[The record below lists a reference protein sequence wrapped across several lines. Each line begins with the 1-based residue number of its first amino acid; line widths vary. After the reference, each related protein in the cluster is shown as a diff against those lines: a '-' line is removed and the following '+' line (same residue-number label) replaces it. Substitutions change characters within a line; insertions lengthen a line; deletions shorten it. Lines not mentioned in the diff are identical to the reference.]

1 MAKKIKI
8 KTIEPK
14 IKIISEAK
22 KRDES
27 ALEADVNSSS
37 ADFSTS
43 SRVTT
48 ASLQT
53 NFDRLGRPLP
63 PQEVS
68 ARTPPVS
75 ETQTGRP
82 VVYGASRESESTIA
96 YQDPMVAAS
105 QRTSGRPR
113 QTATLPEN
121 MGTSRAFTQQ
131 NDLASQNSSLRQSS
145 PFQEDRRYYTPPG
158 EKSEGKKKRY
168 AWET

>member
-1 MAKKIKI
+1 MAKKVKI
-8 KTIEPK
+8 NVIEPK
-14 IKIISEAK
+14 IKIISEVK

-37 ADFSTS
+37 ANFSTS

-48 ASLQT
+48 PSLQT
-53 NFDRLGRPLP
+53 DFDRLGRPIP
-63 PQEVS
+63 PQEIS

-75 ETQTGRP
+75 ETSTGRP
-82 VVYGASRESESTIA
+82 VVYGASRGNESTIA
-96 YQDPMVAAS
+96 YQDPMVAAG
-105 QRTSGRPR
+105 QRTTGRAR

-121 MGTSRAFTQQ
+121 VANTRTFAPQ
-131 NDLASQNSSLRQSS
+131 NDLISQNSSLRQAS

-158 EKSEGKKKRY
+158 EQPQGKKKRY